1 MMINMTTNLQAALK
15 RCPNQG
21 DVLPVLGQAF
31 HELGDFGQEP
41 SMVFAGPDYP
51 AREFDDDG
59 RTVLIPCPFAFWLK
73 RDDYPPDCDPAIT
86 EGGAVYTYMLPDD
99 Y

>member
-59 RTVLIPCPFAFWLK
+59 RTILIPCSFAFWLK
-73 RDDYPPDCDPAIT
+73 RDDYPADCDPAVR
-86 EGGAVYTYMLPDD
+86 EGGAVYTYMLPED